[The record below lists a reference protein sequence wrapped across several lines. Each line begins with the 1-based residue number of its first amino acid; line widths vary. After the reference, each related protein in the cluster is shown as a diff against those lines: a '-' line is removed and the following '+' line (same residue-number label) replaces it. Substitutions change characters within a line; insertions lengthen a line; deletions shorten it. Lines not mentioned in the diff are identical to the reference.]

1 MIILSRPHPLAVPT
15 EKARERK
22 HRLIIVGVLVAS
34 SRRRVRSDRT
44 ADAGSAATGESTAK
58 RMVAMRRNFMV
69 PGVLKKDSGGL
80 AHRFPILAAPAMK

>member
-69 PGVLKKDSGGL
+69 RGL
-80 AHRFPILAAPAMK
+80 REEGEWKGSRLEFLSRHRL